1 MALDSDQNRARNSRR
16 SQNALPDADVIHTV
30 QKWIDHPSWDAVNS
44 SDSAVEDLTACYKL
58 FGRIPDTL
66 LNVLRSVAS
75 GFPESVT
82 DSAANA
88 RSSHST
94 WIPDSNVEPAFDVLL
109 DEPVPEVPPSR
120 FVPQRLLGMGAFG
133 IVLCVQDTKLDLI
146 VALKLLRPSL
156 GQSHALER
164 RFLREAQAA
173 ASLDHP
179 GIVRVFE
186 TGRIGRLPYIMTS
199 LVNGP
204 NLADLLKERGGCLP
218 STQAVPLIAQVAEA
232 VQFAHERGV
241 LHRDLKPS
249 NILLEPCT
257 ATDSDTAEFRPK
269 LTDFGLAK
277 RVNHQTD
284 LKDNL
289 SDGCQ
294 ILGTLRYMS
303 PEQAAGR
310 LNDVGI
316 GSDIYSLGAILH
328 QTLIGTT
335 PHEGRSTAETMTRIL
350 QEPAASLRRVDKSI
364 PQDLDNIVLKCLS
377 REPHDRYASAGDL
390 AADLHRFLRGE
401 PVVARKAS
409 WIRRAKYWVRKNP
422 AVAAMTTLSAIV
434 VIGSLIT
441 VSTLYLRERKAV
453 DLALDAIHESYASVA
468 DEEFDD
474 IPGMAKKR
482 YELSLLQIQK
492 FKQLTADLGNDAR
505 GRYALSIAYSRAA
518 TAAGRLAMRE
528 KSRQYRDECL
538 ALLDTLLKEDPDNLD
553 YQYDVFFNRKVI
565 ASEFFGPGSTLPERI
580 AMKEAVHRDVLRLLE
595 LAPRDRYYRDAV
607 ASCKYDLAI
616 DYLLKAPGSAEKF
629 FRDAWQMSDVLWKE
643 HPDELMFV
651 KYSLLAR
658 ANLATTLRSQKRHDE
673 AEQLLR
679 VAMSILNAIDHP
691 DRSKPWFDEIERK
704 LLGSLIDNCFVREN
718 WAEAAQLAKRCI
730 EIDTR
735 LLALNPNLTVYLLGK
750 TQFQIELLRAERHF
764 GEVPNEAARLAEI
777 ETLFS
782 ECERHPDC
790 VLEVPVLRAF
800 LNDPSNTPIP

>member
-1 MALDSDQNRARNSRR
+1 MALDSDQNG
-16 SQNALPDADVIHTV
+16 SQNSDRHRDERPNADVIHTV
-30 QKWIDHPSWDAVNS
+30 QQWIDHPSWDVANPT
-44 SDSAVEDLTACYKL
+44 DSAAEDLAACYQL
-58 FGRIPDTL
+58 FGRIPDSL
-66 LNVLRSVAS
+66 LNVLQSLES
-75 GFPESVT
+75 GFPESET
-82 DSAANA
+82 DSAANV

-94 WIPDSNVEPAFDVLL
+94 WIPNPGVEPMFDVFL
-109 DEPVPEVPPSR
+109 DEPIPEVPASR

-133 IVLCVQDTKLDLI
+133 IVLCVQDTKLDLT

-156 GQSHALER
+156 GQSQSLER

-173 ASLDHP
+173 ASLDHC

-186 TGRIGRLPYIMTS
+186 TGRIGRHPYIMTS

-204 NLADLLKERGGCLP
+204 NLADLLKERGGRLT
-218 STQAVPLIAQVAEA
+218 STQAVPLIARVAEA

-249 NILLEPCT
+249 NILLEPST
-257 ATDSDTAEFRPK
+257 ATDSDIAEFRPK

-277 RVNHQTD
+277 RVNHQAD
-284 LKDNL
+284 VKDNL

-310 LNDVGI
+310 MNDVGI
-316 GSDIYSLGAILH
+316 GSDIFSLGAILH

-335 PHEGRSTAETMTRIL
+335 PHEGRSTVETLTRIL
-350 QEPAASLRRVDKSI
+350 QEPAASLRRIDKSI
-364 PQDLDNIVLKCLS
+364 PQDLDNIVLKCLA

-409 WIRRAKYWVRKNP
+409 WIRRARYWVSQNP
-422 AVAAMTTLSAIV
+422 AVAGMTTLSAFVI
-434 VIGSLIT
+434 IGSLIT

-474 IPGMAKKR
+474 IPGMAEKR

-492 FKQLTADLGNDAR
+492 FRKLTADLGNDSR

-518 TAAGRLAMRE
+518 TAAGRLAMRA

-538 ALLDTLLKEDPDNLD
+538 ALLEALLEEDPDNLD

-565 ASEFFGPGSTLPERI
+565 ASEFFGPGSTLHERI

-595 LAPRDRYYRDAV
+595 LAPHDRYYRDAL

-616 DYLLKAPGSAEKF
+616 DYLLTDPGPAETF
-629 FRDAWQMSDVLWKE
+629 FRDAWQMSDALWKE
-643 HPDELMFV
+643 HPAELMFV

-658 ANLATTLRSQKRHDE
+658 ANLATTFRSAERYGE

-679 VAMSILNAIDHP
+679 EAMSILNAIDHP
-691 DRSKPWFDEIERK
+691 DRSKPWFEEIERK
-704 LLGSLIDNCFVREN
+704 LLGSLIDNCVAREN

-750 TQFQIELLRAERHF
+750 TQFQIELLRAERHL
-764 GEVPNEAARLAEI
+764 GDVPEEAARLAEI
-777 ETLFS
+777 ESLLA

-790 VLEVPVLRAF
+790 AIDVPMLRAF
-800 LNDPSNTPIP
+800 LNDSSNTPIP